1 MGTVERAA
9 CCLALAI
16 VPVFAFS
23 QQPEAGAQRG
33 AAGEPSDAADDGVLA
48 ELLAPEQ
55 AEAPLAAEA
64 DGELTALADT
74 SAAEVYD
81 DVVTLPNKQPAAVAQ
96 PAPRG
101 RSRAIEEIVV
111 TAQKR
116 EENLKDVPLSVAA
129 FSADALDARQV
140 LTLQDL
146 PKLTPGLTVTPQA
159 GFTSLFLRGVGSDAY
174 ALGDPLVVYYVDGVY
189 IPFAQAMFADLGVIE
204 QMEVL
209 KGPQGTLFGRNALG
223 GAVKTTTRDPDL
235 VEVTGQVQTSYGN
248 RHAFKGSTYVSIPL
262 VEDRLAI
269 GVAGLYKDSEH
280 HLETLHTAEF
290 VPLPD
295 PHEEAFQIRVK
306 YLPTDD
312 LSLRFTYSYNTDVN
326 AHGYNV
332 NTEPGPLALATGYTG
347 QDPRQARI
355 DHDLTSKSRNRIW
368 LGDAALHLPALD
380 IKLLGS
386 YQDFWNTNSVD
397 FDGTDRPIVHFV
409 NAPGIS
415 KAKTGELQFL
425 SNEGTPFANWV
436 ETAFG
441 VYFFDQHA
449 GFRGGAN
456 VAGFF
461 CPDGSVR
468 IINCD
473 GPASIPAVGTL
484 LNAVLDPLGLDIVG
498 SPINLGFIALL
509 DTQSIAFYN
518 QTKFMLTDWM
528 HLTMG
533 FRYQQ
538 ETREV
543 SNSAGLLRLSGNVY
557 DSSQDIPYQQWGPDD
572 FSNTTKALDPKAV
585 LSFMPDWSWLGE
597 DPLIYA
603 SYQTATTSSTFNT
616 IRIIPGFPPDFVK
629 PVKLTAYEIGY
640 KTRLFD
646 NLIDLNTAAFY
657 YDIKDPQVQFISLA
671 AGGAVTFENAE
682 GQRIRGAELDF
693 TARIL
698 PSLLNDTLV
707 MMGNVTYLDAIYTSY
722 KDGSG
727 FNDQYVFSRGN
738 DYSGNRVTRTP
749 EYSYSVGLLAT
760 FPTSRGAFELGA
772 NYFFQDDVYL
782 LAQETE
788 NARIDAYGTLG
799 AHVSYLHEPW
809 NLRVTAFGDNIL
821 KEDYNY
827 SLFILDFGKNEYPAP
842 LRTYGVKIS
851 WSF

>member
-1 MGTVERAA
+1 MGIPERAA
-9 CCLALAI
+9 LCFALAMVPALAL
-16 VPVFAFS
+16 S
-23 QQPEAGAQRG
+23 QGDAGYDEFFFTQDDAEASPAAEGEPEA
-33 AAGEPSDAADDGVLA
+33 AAPGDSSGV
-48 ELLAPEQ
+48 
-55 AEAPLAAEA
+55 
-64 DGELTALADT
+64 
-74 SAAEVYD
+74 EVYD
-81 DVVTLPNKQPAAVAQ
+81 DVITLPNEQPATGVQ
-96 PAPRG
+96 PPPR
-101 RSRAIEEIVV
+101 RSRLIEEIVV

-146 PKLTPGLTVTPQA
+146 PRLTPGLTVTPQA

-189 IPFAQAMFADLGVIE
+189 IPFAQALFADLGVIE

-235 VEVTGQVQTSYGN
+235 AEVGGQVQAGFGN
-248 RHAFKGSTYVSIPL
+248 RRAFKGSTYASIPL
-262 VEDRLAI
+262 VQDTLAI
-269 GVAGLYKDSEH
+269 GVAAMYKDSKPY
-280 HLETLHTAEF
+280 LETLHTAEF

-295 PHEEAFQIRVK
+295 PHEEAYQIRAK
-306 YLPTDD
+306 YAATDN

-332 NTEPGPLALATGYTG
+332 NTEPGPIALATGYTG
-347 QDPRQARI
+347 QDPRRARI

-368 LGDAALHLPALD
+368 LGDATLNLSVLD

-386 YQDFWNTNSVD
+386 YQDFWNTNTVD
-397 FDGTDRPIVHFV
+397 FDGTDRPIVNFV
-409 NAPGIS
+409 NTPGIS
-415 KAKTGELQFL
+415 KAKTAELQLL
-425 SNEGTPFANWV
+425 SNEGTPYSDWI
-436 ETAFG
+436 ETVFG
-441 VYFFDQHA
+441 IYFFDQHA

-461 CPDGSVR
+461 CPDGSIGIV
-468 IINCD
+468 NCG
-473 GPASIPAVGTL
+473 GPVTIPAVGDV
-484 LNAVLDPLGLDIVG
+484 LNTVLNPLGVNIIG
-498 SPINLGFIALL
+498 SPVNLGFIALL
-509 DTQSIAFYN
+509 DTQSVAFYN
-518 QTKFMLTDWM
+518 QTKLMFADWV
-528 HLTMG
+528 HLTFG
-533 FRYQQ
+533 FRYQD
-538 ETREV
+538 EKREV
-543 SNSAGLLRLSGNVY
+543 NNSSGLLRLSGDVY
-557 DSSQDIPYQQWGPDD
+557 DTSQDVPYQQWGPDD
-572 FSNTTKALDPKAV
+572 FNDTTKALDPKVV
-585 LSFMPDWSWLGE
+585 LSLMPDWSWLG
-597 DPLIYA
+597 DGPLIYA

-629 PVKLTAYEIGY
+629 SVKLTAYEIGY

-646 NLIDLNTAAFY
+646 GLLDLNTAAFY
-657 YDIKDPQVQFISLA
+657 YDIKDPQVQFISLL

-682 GQRIRGAELDF
+682 GQRIRGAEIDF

-698 PSLLNDTLV
+698 PDLLNDTLV
-707 MMGNVTYLDAIYTSY
+707 MTGNATYLDAIYTSY

-749 EYSYSVGLLAT
+749 EYSYTVGILAT
-760 FPTSRGAFELGA
+760 FPTSHGSFELGG

-782 LAQETE
+782 LAQQTD
-788 NARIDAYGTLG
+788 NAKLDAYGTLG

-809 NLRVTAFGDNIL
+809 ALRVTAFGDNIL
-821 KEDYNY
+821 NEDYNY
-827 SLFILDFGKNEYPAP
+827 SLFILDFGKNEHPAP
-842 LRTYGVKIS
+842 LRTYGLKLH